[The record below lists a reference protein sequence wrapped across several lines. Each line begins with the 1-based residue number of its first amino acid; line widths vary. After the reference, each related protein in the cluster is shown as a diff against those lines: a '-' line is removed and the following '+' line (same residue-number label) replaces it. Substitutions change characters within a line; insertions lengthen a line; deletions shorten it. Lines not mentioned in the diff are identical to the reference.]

1 MISSK
6 SKKGLAYASTH
17 SFIQKFAKI
26 NQELILR
33 VVHSFRRVGVD
44 RTKNRISTTN
54 SSTISM
60 KKTPTISTN

>member
-17 SFIQKFAKI
+17 YFIQKFAKI

-33 VVHSFRRVGVD
+33 VVHSFRRVGAD
-44 RTKNRISTTN
+44 KTKNRISTMN
-54 SSTISM
+54 
-60 KKTPTISTN
+60 